1 MGDFRPELTFKPEM
15 KYLRA
20 YSGATYS
27 DKCASSDGIIYPSIP
42 CVPNNFLGGV
52 FNKCLPDSQSDS
64 GMKTYLSS
72 LTCSDQSSV
81 QSAFKTVTRKIPRNI
96 ISYLF

>member
-52 FNKCLPDSQSDS
+52 FN
-64 GMKTYLSS
+64 
-72 LTCSDQSSV
+72 
-81 QSAFKTVTRKIPRNI
+81 
-96 ISYLF
+96 